1 MKEIK
6 ATPTGNGVIVKEARV
21 FEATRED
28 IRRKIEGLE
37 YHRRSLIAQSAEI
50 KSQYDSVTAELK
62 EYKRIYEANFPAE
75 NTDFVEV
82 KDNE

>member
-28 IRRKIEGLE
+28 IRRKIDSLE

-50 KSQYDSVTAELK
+50 KSQYDSVTAELN
-62 EYKRIYEANFPAE
+62 EYRRIYEANFSAE
-75 NTDFVEV
+75 NTEFVEV
-82 KDNE
+82 NDEQ

>member
-28 IRRKIEGLE
+28 IRRKIDSLE
-37 YHRRSLIAQSAEI
+37 YQRQSLIAESAAI
-50 KSQYDSVTAELK
+50 KRRYDETAAELK

-82 KDNE
+82 RDEQ

>member
-21 FEATRED
+21 FEASRED

-37 YHRRSLIAQSAEI
+37 YQQRSLIAQSAKI
-50 KSQYDSVTAELK
+50 KSQYDSITAELN
-62 EYKRIYEANFPAE
+62 EYRRIYEANFPAE

>member
-28 IRRKIEGLE
+28 IRRKIDGLE

-50 KSQYDSVTAELK
+50 KSQYDSTTAELN
-62 EYKRIYEANFPAE
+62 EYRRIYEANFPAE

-82 KDNE
+82 KENE

>member
-50 KSQYDSVTAELK
+50 KSQYDSTTAELN
-62 EYKRIYEANFPAE
+62 EYRRIYEANFPAE

-82 KDNE
+82 KENE